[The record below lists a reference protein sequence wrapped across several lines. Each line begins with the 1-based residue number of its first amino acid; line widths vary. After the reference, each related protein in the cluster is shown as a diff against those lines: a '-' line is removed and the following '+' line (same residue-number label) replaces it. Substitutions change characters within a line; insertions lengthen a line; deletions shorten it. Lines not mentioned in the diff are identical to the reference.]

1 MAAISGEV
9 FAEKNLAARRT
20 GRMRNVSGTCSL
32 EVFGT
37 LISQADKFFEENE
50 SASYLP

>member
-1 MAAISGEV
+1 
-9 FAEKNLAARRT
+9 
-20 GRMRNVSGTCSL
+20 MRNVFGTCSL

-50 SASYLP
+50 SASFLPKGLKRISKLMSFVHSI